1 MIEPFVLEGIGE
13 LVTNDTDGEGRL
25 GLLERA
31 ALVVEGDTVGWVGPQ
46 GDLPQRWS
54 DARRIDLEG
63 RSVIPGFVDAHTH
76 LVFAGDRSE
85 EFARRMRGESYQ
97 AIAAEGGGILATMA
111 ETRSAGFDRLVALT
125 RKRIERMLA
134 NGTTTIEIKSGY
146 GLDVVTEVV
155 MLRVAAAA
163 ADTLPVTLRRTFLG
177 AHAVPPEYRNDRPGY
192 VDLILEEMLPACAP
206 EADYCDVFVED
217 GAFDVE
223 DARRIFDAASSYG
236 LGARVHAEQLGH
248 NGGAALAAEI
258 GAASADH
265 LDHATEEDAAAL
277 AASRTAAVL
286 VPGASFQL
294 RGSQAP
300 GPMLW
305 ETGVT
310 VALATDCNPGTSFI
324 ESMPFVIALGVV
336 QMGLTVDQA
345 VWAAT
350 RGGALAL
357 GLGDRGRLRPGDR
370 ADFVVLDAPSH
381 RHLAYRPASP
391 LVTAVVAGGTPTLE
405 KPLPSA

>member
-1 MIEPFVLEGIGE
+1 MTEPFVLEGIGE
-13 LVTNDTDGEGRL
+13 LVTNDTGGEGPL

-31 ALVVEGDTVGWVGPQ
+31 ALVVEGDTVGWVGPR

-76 LVFAGDRSE
+76 LVFAGDRSD

-111 ETRSAGFDRLVALT
+111 ETRSAGFDCLVGLT

-146 GLDVVTEVV
+146 GLDVVSEVV

-177 AHAVPPEYRNDRPGY
+177 AHAVPPEYRHDRPGY
-192 VDLILEEMLPACAP
+192 VDLIVEEMLPACAP

-217 GAFDVE
+217 GAFNVE

-248 NGGAALAAEI
+248 SGGAALAAEI

-310 VALATDCNPGTSFI
+310 VALATDCNPGTSFV
-324 ESMPFVIALGVV
+324 ESMPFVVALGVV

-370 ADFVVLDAPSH
+370 ADLVVLDAPSH

-391 LVTAVVAGGTPTLE
+391 LVAAVIAGGIPTLE